1 MYSMIFFNV
10 KAKLMKEMR
19 SYVNKSGFLREKKS
33 QKLVGKVVSRR
44 RETGQHIVTI
54 SFFFLTN

>member
-1 MYSMIFFNV
+1 MIFFNV